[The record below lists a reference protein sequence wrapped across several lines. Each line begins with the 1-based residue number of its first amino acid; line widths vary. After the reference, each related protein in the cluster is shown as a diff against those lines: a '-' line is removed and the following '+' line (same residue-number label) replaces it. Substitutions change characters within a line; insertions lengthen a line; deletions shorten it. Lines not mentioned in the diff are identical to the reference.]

1 MMTPSEK
8 AIVAMELIPLAHKD
22 EVGQSIFRLAMHD
35 LLVGGATV
43 AEAYAQA
50 SSTAA
55 AQLHDF
61 EPRCNRPG
69 LFALDEI

>member
-1 MMTPSEK
+1 ML
-8 AIVAMELIPLAHKD
+8 VAHPVA
-22 EVGQSIFRLAMHD
+22 VRLFAD
-35 LLVGGATV
+35 
-43 AEAYAQA
+43 AYAQA